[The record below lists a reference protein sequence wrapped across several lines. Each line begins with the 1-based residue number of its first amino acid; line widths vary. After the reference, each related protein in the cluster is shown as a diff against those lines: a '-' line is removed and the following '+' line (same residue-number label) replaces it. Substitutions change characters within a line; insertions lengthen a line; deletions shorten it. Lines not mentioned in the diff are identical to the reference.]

1 MSSSPQLKEIYDLYD
16 QKVQLENHIKNIR
29 KEIKQATS
37 IMQMEELK
45 CRKRVLRRFYDAL
58 ILVLLF
64 ALSLNLPFLPPDL
77 VSPPPLM

>member
-1 MSSSPQLKEIYDLYD
+1 MASSPRLKEFYDLYD

-45 CRKRVLRRFYDAL
+45 CRKRVLRR
-58 ILVLLF
+58 
-64 ALSLNLPFLPPDL
+64 
-77 VSPPPLM
+77 